1 MSAFTTQQA
10 VASLSVSNAPHVLA
24 TQIMVTA
31 IVRPPN
37 LSQGRASQQ
46 LVAPMVRMQAPVS
59 ATQIGLEVLARAT
72 VLRPKLWLLRQPL
85 LHFIGA
91 PT

>member
-1 MSAFTTQQA
+1 
-10 VASLSVSNAPHVLA
+10 
-24 TQIMVTA
+24 
-31 IVRPPN
+31 
-37 LSQGRASQQ
+37 
-46 LVAPMVRMQAPVS
+46 
-59 ATQIGLEVLARAT
+59 VLARAT